1 MRFAFLFVLLGMAMG
16 QDVPA
21 IKVEAQLWECL
32 RTNSDG
38 CSVTDLAGKELDADT
53 WFHSP
58 EGAKFYYYRY
68 SCADKSNVLLTAEN
82 GAKWCHRVQEEGKV
96 HWSQSNIGN
105 RNRLNLGEDEQPV
118 NANVITIT
126 APDEDAPGEDLV
138 IGRRGYCKNTISLG
152 STTKRISDLFPEECA
167 PPKPAK

>member
-21 IKVEAQLWECL
+21 IKVGSHLAAICGGKYD
-32 RTNSDG
+32 SVAVCMDG
-38 CSVTDLAGKELDADT
+38 QVDD
-53 WFHSP
+53 
-58 EGAKFYYYRY
+58 Y

-126 APDEDAPGEDLV
+126 APNEDAPGEDLV